1 MVSTFIQ
8 EESMAKKRNTYRT
21 RLMAAA
27 LSFIFIMGLAAT
39 VQAKTFR
46 FTCQNVN
53 AMEHPGWQVIAQLAD
68 DLKVMSEGKILID
81 QVGPGGLV
89 GSPQTFEA
97 TGSGAIDMAIT
108 YGAYHGGIVPVAA
121 TSFALP
127 GDPRDMWETL
137 NFYYDEG
144 GLDFLRTQYAKHG
157 VYYAGAMV
165 WPGYAMFSRK
175 SVESLEDIRKLKVRA
190 AGTMATMLHRMG
202 VSTTFIPFAEI
213 YVAMS
218 RGAIDATVSGSHAE
232 NYLQNLHEVGKYM
245 VVPDFSGVQTLEVL
259 VNKAKF
265 DSMPDPLKVM
275 FETAIHKASLD
286 FTRSFMKMEKSAETD
301 MLQAGVVKVELPQA
315 TVDEIMKAADAI
327 WDEVAEKDEF
337 SAQYIEMLRKN
348 LKDLGY

>member
-1 MVSTFIQ
+1 MSRNHRTNRTKLLVS
-8 EESMAKKRNTYRT
+8 
-21 RLMAAA
+21 A
-27 LSFIFIMGLAAT
+27 LALIFVMGLAAT

-53 AMEHPGWQVIAQLAD
+53 AMEHPGWKVIAQMAK
-68 DLKVMSEGKILID
+68 DLKIMSQGQILID

-89 GSPQTFEA
+89 KSPQTFET

-137 NFYYDEG
+137 NFYYEEG
-144 GLDFLRTQYAKHG
+144 GLDFLRAQYAKHG

-165 WPGYAMFSRK
+165 WPGYGMFSRK

-190 AGTMATMLHRMG
+190 AGTMATMLHGMG

-265 DSMPDPLKVM
+265 DSMPEHLQVM
-275 FETAIHKASLD
+275 FENAIQKSSLD
-286 FTRSFMKMEKSAETD
+286 FTRSFMQMEKRAETD
-301 MLQAGVVKVELPQA
+301 MMEAGVKKIVLPQA
-315 TVDEIMKAADAI
+315 TVDEIKKASDAI
-327 WDEVAEKDEF
+327 WDEVAAKDEF
-337 SAQYIEMLRKN
+337 SAQYIDMIRKH
-348 LKDLGY
+348 LKELGY

>member
-1 MVSTFIQ
+1 
-8 EESMAKKRNTYRT
+8 MATYRGINRT
-21 RLMAAA
+21 TL
-27 LSFIFIMGLAAT
+27 LSFVLCIFILLGTVSM

-53 AMEHPGWQVIAQLAD
+53 AMEHPGWQVIAQMAE
-68 DLKVMSEGKILID
+68 DLKVMSQGQIMID
-81 QVGPGGLV
+81 QIAPGGLV
-89 GSPQTFEA
+89 KSPQTFEA

-108 YGAYHGGIVPVAA
+108 YGAYHGGILPVAA
-121 TSFALP
+121 ASFALP

-144 GLDFLRTQYAKHG
+144 GLDFLRTHYAKHG

-175 SVESLEDIRKLKVRA
+175 QVESLDDIRNLKVRA
-190 AGTMATMLHRMG
+190 AGTMATMLHKMG

-265 DSMPDPLKVM
+265 DSMPDHFKTM
-275 FETAIHKASLD
+275 FEAAVQKASLN
-286 FTRSFMKMEKSAETD
+286 FTRTFMQMEKNAETD
-301 MLQAGVVKVELPQA
+301 MLAAGVHKVVLPQA
-315 TVDEIMKAADAI
+315 TVDEIKTAAEDI
-327 WDEVAEKDEF
+327 WNEIAKKDEAT
-337 SAQYIEMLRKN
+337 AQYIDMLKKN
-348 LKDLGY
+348 LTKLGY

>member
-1 MVSTFIQ
+1 MATHRGINPKTLLASALCFLFLFGAVS
-8 EESMAKKRNTYRT
+8 A
-21 RLMAAA
+21 
-27 LSFIFIMGLAAT
+27 

-53 AMEHPGWQVIAQLAD
+53 AMEHPGWQVIAQMAD
-68 DLKVMSEGKILID
+68 DLKVMSQGQILID

-89 GSPQTFEA
+89 KSPQTFEA

-175 SVESLEDIRKLKVRA
+175 KVETLEDVRNLKVRA

-265 DSMPDPLKVM
+265 DSMPDHLKVM
-275 FETAIHKASLD
+275 FETAIQKSSLE
-286 FTRSFMKMEKSAETD
+286 FTRTFMQMEKNAETD
-301 MLQAGVVKVELPQA
+301 MLAAGVTKVELPQA
-315 TVDEIMKAADAI
+315 TVDEIKKSADAI
-327 WDEVAEKDEF
+327 WDEVGEKDEF
-337 SAQYIEMLRKN
+337 SAQYIDMIRN
-348 LKDLGY
+348 HLKKIGY

>member
-1 MVSTFIQ
+1 MT
-8 EESMAKKRNTYRT
+8 KKRQNSWTKLLT
-21 RLMAAA
+21 AVLCLIFLMG
-27 LSFIFIMGLAAT
+27 MAAT

-53 AMEHPGWQVIAQLAD
+53 AMEHPGWKVIAQMAD
-68 DLKVMSEGKILID
+68 DLKIMSEGQILID

-89 GSPQTFEA
+89 KSPQTFET

-144 GLDFLRTQYAKHG
+144 GLDFLREQYAKHG

-175 SVESLEDIRKLKVRA
+175 KVESLDDIQNLKVRA

-265 DSMPDPLKVM
+265 DSMPKHLRVM
-275 FETAIHKASLD
+275 FETAVRKSSLD
-286 FTRSFMKMEKSAETD
+286 FTRSFMQMEKRAETD
-301 MLQAGVVKVELPQA
+301 MLNAGVEKVVLPQS
-315 TVDEIMKAADAI
+315 TVDEIQKAADEI
-327 WDEVAEKDEF
+327 WDEVSEKDEF
-337 SAQYIEMLRKN
+337 SAQYIQMIRKN

>member
-1 MVSTFIQ
+1 MSKNHRTNRTKLLVSALAFILVLGL
-8 EESMAKKRNTYRT
+8 T
-21 RLMAAA
+21 AA
-27 LSFIFIMGLAAT
+27 

-53 AMEHPGWQVIAQLAD
+53 AMEHPGWKVIAQMAE
-68 DLKVMSEGKILID
+68 DLKIMSQGQILID

-89 GSPQTFEA
+89 KSPQTFET

-165 WPGYAMFSRK
+165 WPGYGMFSRK
-175 SVESLEDIRKLKVRA
+175 NVESLEDIRKLKVRA
-190 AGTMATMLHRMG
+190 AGTMATMLHGMG

-245 VVPDFSGVQTLEVL
+245 VVPDFS
-259 VNKAKF
+259 
-265 DSMPDPLKVM
+265 DPGSAG
-275 FETAIHKASLD
+275 EQIQIRQHARASSSD
-286 FTRSFMKMEKSAETD
+286 
-301 MLQAGVVKVELPQA
+301 V
-315 TVDEIMKAADAI
+315 
-327 WDEVAEKDEF
+327 
-337 SAQYIEMLRKN
+337 
-348 LKDLGY
+348 

>member
-1 MVSTFIQ
+1 
-8 EESMAKKRNTYRT
+8 MARKRATQWT
-21 RLMAAA
+21 RLLAAA
-27 LSFIFIMGLAAT
+27 LSFTVIVGMAAM
-39 VQAKTFR
+39 VQAQTFR

-53 AMEHPGWQVIAQLAD
+53 AMEHPGWQVIAQMAD
-68 DLKVMSEGKILID
+68 DLRIMSEGKILID

-144 GLDFLRTQYAKHG
+144 GLDFLRTQYEKHG

-175 SVESLEDIRKLKVRA
+175 PVESLDDVRKLKVRA

-265 DSMPDPLKVM
+265 DSMPDHLKLM

-301 MLQAGVVKVELPQA
+301 MLKAGVVKVELPQA
-315 TVDEIMKAADAI
+315 TVDEIKKAADAI
-327 WDEVAEKDEF
+327 WDEVGEKDEF
-337 SAQYIEMLRKN
+337 SAQYIEMIRKN

>member
-1 MVSTFIQ
+1 MSKNHRTNRTKLLVSALAFILVLGL
-8 EESMAKKRNTYRT
+8 T
-21 RLMAAA
+21 AA
-27 LSFIFIMGLAAT
+27 

-53 AMEHPGWQVIAQLAD
+53 AMEHPGWKVIAQMAD
-68 DLKVMSEGKILID
+68 DLKIMSQGQILID

-89 GSPQTFEA
+89 KSPQTFET

-165 WPGYAMFSRK
+165 WPGYGMFSRK

-190 AGTMATMLHRMG
+190 AGTMATMLHGMG

-265 DSMPDPLKVM
+265 DSMPEHLQVM
-275 FETAIHKASLD
+275 FENAIQKSSLD
-286 FTRSFMKMEKSAETD
+286 FTRSFMQMEKRAETD
-301 MLQAGVVKVELPQA
+301 MMEAGVEKVVLPQG
-315 TVDEIMKAADAI
+315 TVDEIKKASDAI
-327 WDEVAEKDEF
+327 WDEVAAKDEF
-337 SAQYIEMLRKN
+337 SAQYIDMIRKH
-348 LKDLGY
+348 LKELGY

>member
-1 MVSTFIQ
+1 
-8 EESMAKKRNTYRT
+8 MATHRSINRT
-21 RLMAAA
+21 TV
-27 LSFIFIMGLAAT
+27 LSFVLCIFILLGTVSM

-53 AMEHPGWQVIAQLAD
+53 AMEHPGWQVIARMAE
-68 DLKVMSEGKILID
+68 DLKVMSQGQILID

-89 GSPQTFEA
+89 KSPQTFEA

-108 YGAYHGGIVPVAA
+108 YGAYHGGIVPVGA

-137 NFYYDEG
+137 NFYYEEG

-165 WPGYAMFSRK
+165 WPGYGMFSRK
-175 SVESLEDIRKLKVRA
+175 KVESLEDIRNLKVRA

-232 NYLQNLHEVGKYM
+232 NYLQNLHEVGKFM

-259 VNKAKF
+259 VNKGKF
-265 DSMPDPLKVM
+265 DSMPDHLKAM
-275 FETAIHKASLD
+275 FETAIHRASLD
-286 FTRSFMKMEKSAETD
+286 FTRTFMQMEKRAEAD
-301 MLQAGVVKVELPQA
+301 MVSAGVTKVELPQS
-315 TVDEIMKAADAI
+315 TVDEIKKAADAI
-327 WDEVAEKDEF
+327 WDEVGEKDEF
-337 SAQYIEMLRKN
+337 SAQYIEMIRTH
-348 LKDLGY
+348 LKKLGY